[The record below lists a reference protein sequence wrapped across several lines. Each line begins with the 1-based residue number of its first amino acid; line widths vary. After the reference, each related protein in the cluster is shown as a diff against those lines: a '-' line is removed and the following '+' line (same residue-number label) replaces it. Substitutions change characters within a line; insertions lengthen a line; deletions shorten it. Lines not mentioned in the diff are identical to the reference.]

1 MTVREK
7 GFLPCSGLCATWE
20 QEVDQQEFERSMVLI
35 MAAGIVI
42 AVIEFLVMGFI
53 VNKPDIVGFQ
63 NAFISAGGVL
73 VVVVIVLW
81 VATAVLRPKVP
92 SDVEAVQSTQE
103 PAEAATEDSG
113 QA

>member
-1 MTVREK
+1 
-7 GFLPCSGLCATWE
+7 
-20 QEVDQQEFERSMVLI
+20 MVLI

-53 VNKPDIVGFQ
+53 VNKPNIVGFQ

-73 VVVVIVLW
+73 VVVVVVLW
-81 VATAVLRPKVP
+81 VATAVLKPKVSSETQPLQP
-92 SDVEAVQSTQE
+92 SQAV
-103 PAEAATEDSG
+103 AEVMTEDSD